1 MTVLET
7 PSARH
12 DRSHTLLWLLS
23 ILDHTG
29 SNGNPERFFNHLA
42 KDPPQ
47 AGGRASNQNVNERYR
62 EENEFAPNIGE
73 QRQKRKTDT
82 ESSGQEV
89 LKTFLQAEN
98 EGQERVPS

>member
-7 PSARH
+7 LSARH

-47 AGGRASNQNVNERYR
+47 AGGRASNETLTRYLRQNDP
-62 EENEFAPNIGE
+62 APNIGGQGNKKE
-73 QRQKRKTDT
+73 NGQRIV
-82 ESSGQEV
+82 GQE
-89 LKTFLQAEN
+89 K
-98 EGQERVPS
+98 VPKLSSQVASGTGKNTG